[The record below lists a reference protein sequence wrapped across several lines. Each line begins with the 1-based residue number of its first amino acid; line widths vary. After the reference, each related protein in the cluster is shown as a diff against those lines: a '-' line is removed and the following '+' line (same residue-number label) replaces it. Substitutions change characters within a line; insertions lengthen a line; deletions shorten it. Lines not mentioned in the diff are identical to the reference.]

1 MTIESILQKTIA
13 DSIRKE
19 FEDYKNATQPL
30 QRQIMEEFISME
42 QVLEMTQMTRQGIFK
57 RIREGRLKAFKPG
70 RALVFKREDVEAFI
84 LSCEQRKYKGAIV
97 KRA

>member
-1 MTIESILQKTIA
+1 MTIESIIQKTIS
-13 DSIRKE
+13 DSIKKE
-19 FEDYKNATQPL
+19 LEDFRNASLPL
-30 QRQIMEEFISME
+30 QRQIMDEFISME

-84 LSCEQRKYKGAIV
+84 LSSEQRKIKGQIA